1 MRRFFGRL
9 VCGGALILVSC
20 AFSVAETVEVEG
32 KAAGDVLHA
41 REEALAD
48 ALREAV
54 RVGVGVDVLTS
65 TGVKD
70 FQLEFDRVLS
80 AAFGHVKSYKVQG
93 SRLGDDGIYRVKVRA
108 EVGAGTPGMNEE
120 LALLQI
126 VQLKQSP
133 RVALRISEQIDGVPE
148 GRGYAAAWFEQAAK
162 KYRLQVVDEKAIAA
176 AETARARRDE
186 TLGNDQGARLRR
198 AGVSQKVDFV
208 IEGKISGKYAGTE
221 SLFGSLPEHCF
232 EVGAELK
239 AMRPDTGEVVTSFVV
254 DGTSKY
260 RSGLQTKEMAAR
272 EVLYKVL
279 DGKKAKRGEA
289 EGGVAFFT
297 KVFARWL
304 VELDCGSVRQ
314 VEFERI
320 NAADFAKV
328 QAGLKATDKVGA
340 VWQREF
346 DAQGVS
352 HIDVET
358 RLTALELAAVV
369 SKMSGESLRLDR
381 TTDSYL
387 LFKASGT
394 GSAGGSNAPSG
405 ERTSVPA
412 AGESGGKKGFIDRLL
427 GR

>member
-1 MRRFFGRL
+1 
-9 VCGGALILVSC
+9 VALIFANGASLM
-20 AFSVAETVEVEG
+20 AETVEVEG
-32 KAAGDVLHA
+32 KAAGDLLHA

-70 FQLEFDRVLS
+70 FQLEFDRILT

-108 EVGAGTPGMNEE
+108 EVQAGTPGMSEE

-133 RVALRISEQIDGVPE
+133 RVALRISEQIDGVPD
-148 GRGYAAAWFEQAAK
+148 GKGYSAAWFEQAAK
-162 KYRLQVVDEKAIAA
+162 KYRLQVVDERAISAS
-176 AETARARRDE
+176 ESARARRDE
-186 TLGNDQGARLRR
+186 ALGNDQGARLRR
-198 AGVSQKVDFV
+198 SGASQKVDFV

-232 EVGAELK
+232 EVGGELK
-239 AMRPDTGEVVTSFVV
+239 AVRPDTGEVVTSFVV
-254 DGTSKY
+254 DGTNKY

-272 EVLYKVL
+272 EVLFKVL
-279 DGKKAKRGEA
+279 DGKKAKKGES

-297 KVFARWL
+297 KVFARWM

-314 VEFERI
+314 LEFERI
-320 NAADFAKV
+320 DAADFAKV
-328 QAGLKATDKVGA
+328 QSGLKVTDKVGA

-352 HIDVET
+352 QLDVET
-358 RLTALELAAVV
+358 RLTSQDLGAEVTKILGG
-369 SKMSGESLRLDR
+369 SIRLDR
-381 TTDSYL
+381 TTESYL
-387 LFKASGT
+387 LFKSG
-394 GSAGGSNAPSG
+394 GGLTADKVSG
-405 ERTSVPA
+405 VPA
-412 AGESGGKKGFIDRLL
+412 EKRAGPTEGDQGKKKGLIDRFL